1 MLPTVEV
8 EIADELALTDITQV
22 CSKPPTLDRTLSD
35 RVADEVQYSALV
47 QARAR
52 EHQKA
57 GPE

>member
-1 MLPTVEV
+1 MVEV
-8 EIADELALTDITQV
+8 EIDDELALTDKVQV

-47 QARAR
+47 QARAK

-57 GPE
+57 EPE